1 MLEHKHLI
9 LKGTMAESVDVPTM
23 KKWLTKLVKILD
35 MELIEEFPHNPAV
48 AYVGGENPGVTGCAL
63 ITTSHI
69 VIHTWDKSLDFQLD
83 VYSCKEYN
91 PEEVIIHASKLGLA
105 VTSDRFF
112 DRKYN
117 IIDNHNVI

>member
-9 LKGTMAESVDVPTM
+9 LKGTMAQKVDVSTM
-23 KKWLTKLVKILD
+23 DKWLRTLVDLLD
-35 MELIEEFPHNPAV
+35 MQLIEEFPHNPSV

-69 VIHTWDKSLDFQLD
+69 VIHTWDNSLDFQLD

-91 PEEVIIHASKLGLA
+91 PKYVEAHCDTIGLK
-105 VTSDRFF
+105 VNDKRFF

-117 IIDNHNVI
+117 IIDENL